1 MRSEFEFIETFLRET
16 VQIAGQIDMA
26 PIHRLVEYLG
36 ALSDRGGRLFILGV
50 GGSAANASH
59 AVNDFR
65 KITGIETYAPT
76 DNVSELTARTND
88 EGWET
93 VFEAWL
99 RGSHLNEL
107 DTILILSVSGG
118 DEKKKMSSNLVR
130 AIDYAKSVHADIL
143 GIVGSADGYTAKMAN
158 ACVVVPVVNAAH
170 VTPHSEAWQSVIW
183 HLLVSHPR
191 LKKVQTRF
199 ESVTDT
205 APSNRAVFIDR
216 DGTLTTSAKSERYPV
231 TALDACSSIDRLKK
245 AGFKVFMV
253 TNQPDINRG
262 IISPEEFTL
271 GTASMFL
278 PPLDGIYMCPHTN
291 ANNCDCRKP
300 KAGMLLQAAGE
311 HNIDLSKSYMIG
323 DTWRDAGAGFGA
335 GCKKVFIVNS
345 AKFVGQTALLDRYTI
360 NVASLTE
367 AVAKILEDK

>member
-16 VQIAGQIDMA
+16 VQIASQIDMA

-36 ALSDRGGRLFILGV
+36 ALHDRGGRLFILGV

-183 HLLVSHPR
+183 HLLVSHPK

-216 DGTLTTSAKSERYPV
+216 DGTLTTSAKSERYPL
-231 TALDACSSIDRLKK
+231 TAPDACSSIDRLKK

-271 GTASMFL
+271 GTASMLL

-335 GCKKVFIVNS
+335 RCKKVFIVNS